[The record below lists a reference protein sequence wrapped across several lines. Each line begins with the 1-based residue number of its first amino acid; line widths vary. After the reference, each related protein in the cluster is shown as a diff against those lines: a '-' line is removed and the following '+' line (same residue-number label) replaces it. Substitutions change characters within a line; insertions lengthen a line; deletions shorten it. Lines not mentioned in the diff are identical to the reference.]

1 MKGVDIKYALAEES
15 VCEEK
20 SEVCC
25 HKESVIE
32 QKIHLN
38 KDELNIR
45 DYDYVN
51 PVDYNEEFDDN
62 LCKDHINIGFR

>member
-1 MKGVDIKYALAEES
+1 MNFIFNFSCVPEKNCGNTDLTVKGVDIKYALAEES

-25 HKESVIE
+25 HEESVIE

-45 DYDYVN
+45 GDY
-51 PVDYNEEFDDN
+51 
-62 LCKDHINIGFR
+62 